1 MPFLHNQM
9 IMEIIIFSL
18 VCVGAIT
25 IMYGFITIIALM
37 RQIRIRL
44 KAKTEIEIANLT
56 KPIDSTLPTNT
67 QIEITK
73 DVMDLIN
80 QLIQIESDAKLKI
93 YAPLNRKY
101 EYTTL
106 AEDIESISE
115 SVYEGLRKEMIFD
128 NPNVFISNEYIMKY
142 ISQQTSII
150 FMGLVLQYNNNYR
163 NPDTTDL

>member
-25 IMYGFITIIALM
+25 IMYGFITIIALL

-56 KPIDSTLPTNT
+56 KPIDRTLPTNT

-115 SVYEGLRKEMIFD
+115 SVYEGLRKEMLFD

>member
-25 IMYGFITIIALM
+25 IMYGFITIITLM

-44 KAKTEIEIANLT
+44 KAKTEIEIMNLT
-56 KPIDSTLPTNT
+56 KPIDRTLPTNT

>member
-25 IMYGFITIIALM
+25 IMYGFITIIALL

-56 KPIDSTLPTNT
+56 KPIDRTLPTNT

>member
-18 VCVGAIT
+18 ICVGAIT
-25 IMYGFITIIALM
+25 IMYGFITIIALL

-56 KPIDSTLPTNT
+56 KPIDRTLPTNT

>member
-56 KPIDSTLPTNT
+56 KPIDRTLPTNT

-106 AEDIESISE
+106 AEDIEGISE

>member
-25 IMYGFITIIALM
+25 IMYGFITIITLM

-56 KPIDSTLPTNT
+56 KPIDRTLPTNT

-106 AEDIESISE
+106 AEDIESISK

-142 ISQQTSII
+142 ISQQASII